1 MVLVRS
7 AKDSVSQAN
16 QIRKTNLLK
25 LGWEGLSANV
35 LRQRRQRSRNQK
47 ALHLHRHWF
56 SLRSW
61 MIWQRR
67 CEASEDIKALGS
79 VLKAGRH
86 WKTLLCGKC
95 LKSWKN
101 YVILS
106 KQRRI
111 QWLSA
116 SRIYST
122 RVLTACFGAWLDYV
136 EVERVEQKHVG
147 IAVDFRRRTSLSEAF
162 YNWLTISR
170 LVQDTRDLERMVG
183 LVLFNRTSRI
193 AYFHILCRHW
203 RKEQAS

>member
-1 MVLVRS
+1 
-7 AKDSVSQAN
+7 
-16 QIRKTNLLK
+16 
-25 LGWEGLSANV
+25 
-35 LRQRRQRSRNQK
+35 
-47 ALHLHRHWF
+47 
-56 SLRSW
+56 

-147 IAVDFRRRTSLSEAF
+147 IAVDFRRLALGAVPGYRIYYQLLDAMSPFFRNETRISSQKMLTGLYCFGGFSEAA
-162 YNWLTISR
+162 I
-170 LVQDTRDLERMVG
+170 
-183 LVLFNRTSRI
+183 VLRSFTWGRQTE
-193 AYFHILCRHW
+193 
-203 RKEQAS
+203 KVV